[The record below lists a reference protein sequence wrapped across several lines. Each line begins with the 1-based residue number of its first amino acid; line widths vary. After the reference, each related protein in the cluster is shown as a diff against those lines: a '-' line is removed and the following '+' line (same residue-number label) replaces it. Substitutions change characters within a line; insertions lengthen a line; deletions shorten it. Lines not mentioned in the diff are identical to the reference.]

1 SIEHPMQCFVDRLR
15 MRHAAGHRE
24 SYCADRTHI
33 REHPAYITP
42 IAQKLVR
49 VLHFVGAVK
58 EVVDPMGGVS
68 QERLGLNFVPS
79 IFRYDSQDK
88 RVKLDVM
95 IGMDRARRSAEVNQG
110 RLGKKILKL
119 DFTSSDRC
127 DDASRAR
134 NRLVEPFEWRPNVF
148 FFVYGVSLDIHFSLR
163 PRA

>member
-1 SIEHPMQCFVDRLR
+1 RLVDRLR
-15 MRHAAGHRE
+15 MRHAGGHRE
-24 SYCADRTHI
+24 SDGADRTHI
-33 REHPAYITP
+33 RKRLAYIAP

-49 VLHFVGAVK
+49 IGNPVGAVE
-58 EVVDPMGGVS
+58 EVVYPMGGVS

-79 IFRYDSQDK
+79 IFGYDSQDK
-88 RVKLDVM
+88 CVKLDVM
-95 IGMDRARRSAEVNQG
+95 IGMDRARRSAEVKQG

>member
-58 EVVDPMGGVS
+58 EVVDPVGGVS

-79 IFRYDSQDK
+79 IFRYDSQDERMK
-88 RVKLDVM
+88 RDVV
-95 IGMDRARRSAEVNQG
+95 IRMDRTRRGAALKQARF
-110 RLGKKILKL
+110 GKKIPKFR
-119 DFTSSDRC
+119 FTGSDRS
-127 DDASRAR
+127 DDIARAR
-134 NRLVEPFEWRPNVF
+134 NRLVEPFDWRPNLF
-148 FFVYGVSLDIHFSLR
+148 YF
-163 PRA
+163 A